1 MSVKEYYLSLCKELN
16 HGSGLPIPITLE
28 KISSIFIC
36 SQRNANLLLRKLEKQ
51 ELIMWKAGRGRGNHS
66 TISLLQSADSIAHAL
81 AQEFIEKG
89 EVKKAFQVIE
99 DFATEETKESFF
111 RQFLGDN
118 SKNAKNAKNEPSHSE
133 RPVEELVVDMG
144 EPLDTIDPAYVIHSN
159 EYHVVKQ
166 LFDTLLVYHSET
178 NQLLPHLA
186 YHWEVDETNTVYTFF
201 LRKRVMFHHGRELT
215 AEDVVFSLMRLQDE
229 TVKSPYRFMFK
240 DIREIRVDSPMSI
253 KIVLNKP
260 NYLFISFLSNVQ
272 TSILPKDVYHTAD
285 HKLATPIGTG
295 PFQAHSI
302 TNDNLVMHAFD
313 PYFKGRSIVDRI
325 VMTCTTEP
333 EPDTNTKAQPPTI
346 SYYENNPEPSF
357 SPIMFHQLLY
367 CNVDKPGPLR
377 HHGIRKAVSAAI
389 HRTKYI
395 EVLGNQNSFYSENIF
410 VKHTERKEDP
420 FDPDCVQRLLNAEG
434 MERISLR
441 LMTRPFRE
449 KEAYWLQTE
458 WKKYGIDLEVQ
469 FAPIT
474 SMAEAVHFNKADLI
488 LSGRV
493 IEDNDDFAFLEM
505 VIAENSFLRRSAGP
519 QFRALIDQRY
529 ELLTAEQSEAGRKK
543 HLLALEQL
551 IKEQHILIFLYQTP
565 QSVSHGLG
573 VRGITLD
580 SLGWV
585 QYKDV
590 WVTNEQS

>member
-16 HGSGLPIPITLE
+16 HGSGLPVPVTLE

-36 SQRNANLLLRKLEKQ
+36 SQRNANLLLRKLEQQ

-66 TISLLQSADSIAHAL
+66 TISLLQSADSIAHLL

-99 DFATEETKESFF
+99 DFAAEETKESFF
-111 RQFLGDN
+111 RQFFGDH
-118 SKNAKNAKNEPSHSE
+118 SKNTKNDHPHTE

-144 EPLDTIDPAYVIHSN
+144 EPLDTIDPAYIIHSN
-159 EYHVVKQ
+159 EYHIVKQ
-166 LFDTLLVYHSET
+166 LFDTLLGYDSQT
-178 NQLLPHLA
+178 NQLVPHLA
-186 YHWEVDETNTVYTFF
+186 YHWEADETKTVYTFF

-229 TVKSPYRFMFK
+229 TVNSPYRFMFK

-253 KIVLNKP
+253 KIVLHKP
-260 NYLFISFLSNVQ
+260 NYLFVSFLSNVQ
-272 TSILPKDVYHTAD
+272 TSILPKDVYHTTD
-285 HKLATPIGTG
+285 HKLAPPIGTG
-295 PFQAHSI
+295 PFQVHSI
-302 TNDNLVMHAFD
+302 TNDNLVMNAFD
-313 PYFKGRSIVDRI
+313 HYFKGRSIVDRI
-325 VMTCTTEP
+325 VMTCTTET
-333 EPDTNTKAQPPTI
+333 EPDTNTNTKAHPPTI
-346 SYYENNPEPSF
+346 SYYENYSEPSF

-377 HHGIRKAVSAAI
+377 NSGIRKAISAAI

-395 EVLGNQNSFYSENIF
+395 EKLGNHNSFYSENIF

-420 FDPDCVQRLLNAEG
+420 FDPDYVQHLLKAEG
-434 MERISLR
+434 MEKLSLR

-449 KEAYWLQTE
+449 KEAYWFQTE

-469 FAPIT
+469 FAPIM
-474 SMAEAVHFNKADLI
+474 SMGEAVYFDKADLI

-519 QFRALIDQRY
+519 QIRALIDERY
-529 ELLTAEQSEAGRKK
+529 ELLIAEESEVGRKK

-565 QSVSHGLG
+565 QSVSHDLG

-590 WVTNEQS
+590 WVTNE